1 MKGIS
6 IIIPAYNRQKFIK
19 ETIQS
24 VFDQEYDG
32 NLEVIISDDGS
43 SDNTL
48 EIAKSFGN
56 SVKILKKR
64 KDCLS
69 QGVSSTRNRGLKAA
83 TQPYICFLDSDDFY
97 LQDHLNS
104 MASVLESNPELGFVF
119 SRTLEVKEEN
129 GLKLFKLW
137 TQQHI
142 SKNDI
147 LNPVVSRGNIVHTN
161 CFLFRRVVFD
171 KIGSF
176 NEAYSNG
183 EDQDLW
189 MRISEQYRGAFSDH
203 FGAAYRFQHE
213 AEQLTNNSEEII
225 RNYLVMVYK
234 NAIERYYQLGLKS
247 SFRIFSLKRNLSNHE
262 YKNFR
267 LMYYLNYIYLI
278 FRYPLAFLQRIPSL
292 YSRFFKKIK
301 TNDWYELSHFLKS
314 DNLIK

>member
-1 MKGIS
+1 MKIS
-6 IIIPAYNRQKFIK
+6 VLIIAHNEEKYIAQC
-19 ETIQS
+19 
-24 VFDQEYDG
+24 
-32 NLEVIISDDGS
+32 LESILNQTKHPDEIVLLVHNSTDK
-43 SDNTL
+43 TL
-48 EIAKSFGN
+48 EIAESFGN
-56 SVKILKKR
+56 RVTILRKG

-69 QGVSSTRNRGLKAA
+69 QGVSSTRNKGLKVA

-97 LQDHLNS
+97 LPNHLNC

-171 KIGSF
+171 KIGGF

-213 AEQLTNNSEEII
+213 AGQLTNNSEEIV
-225 RNYLVMVYK
+225 RNYLVKIYK

-247 SFRIFSLKRNLSNHE
+247 SFRIFSLRRNLSNHE

-278 FRYPLAFLQRIPSL
+278 FWYPFPFLQRIPSI
-292 YSRFFKKIK
+292 YSRFFKKTK